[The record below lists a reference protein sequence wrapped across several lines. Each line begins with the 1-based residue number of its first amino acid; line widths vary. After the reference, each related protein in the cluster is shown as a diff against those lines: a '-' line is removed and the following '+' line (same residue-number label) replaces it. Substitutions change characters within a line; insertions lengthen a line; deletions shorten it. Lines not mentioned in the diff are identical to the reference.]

1 VKDFRTLS
9 VWQKAKSLAVLCY
22 QVSRDF
28 PKEEVYG
35 LSSQVRRSSV
45 SISANIAEGVG
56 RDSDAELLRFIRIA
70 LGSLYE
76 LETLLEIA
84 YELQYLSSDQKLT
97 IDAEMRDLG
106 IRLRNFAARL
116 GGSRSQS
123 L

>member
-1 VKDFRTLS
+1 M
-9 VWQKAKSLAVLCY
+9 LCY